1 MQHSMTRG
9 AARPTAGIIDD
20 IERED
25 DSKGYEPEDFVRPD
39 VVLWFV
45 PNAAAV
51 SAGWGVAA

>member
-39 VVLWFV
+39 VVLWVV

-51 SAGWGVAA
+51 PAGWGVAA

>member
-25 DSKGYEPEDFVRPD
+25 DSKGYEPEDAVRAD
-39 VVLWFV
+39 VVLWV
-45 PNAAAV
+45 VTNPAQLP
-51 SAGWGVAA
+51 AGWAVAA